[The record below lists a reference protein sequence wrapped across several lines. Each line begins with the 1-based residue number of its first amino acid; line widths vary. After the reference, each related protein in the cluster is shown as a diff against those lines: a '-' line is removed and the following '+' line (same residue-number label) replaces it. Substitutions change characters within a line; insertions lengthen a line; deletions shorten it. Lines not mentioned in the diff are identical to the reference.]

1 MKLRRALAA
10 LMLATAMTL
19 AACGDDDDDGGGGG
33 GGSEAA
39 DVTQLS
45 IDVTDQG
52 IEAPQSIEAG
62 LVEITLMNSG
72 KDGHEAQLIRLDGGH
87 TAEQALKVVT
97 GDSQRIPDWLGGG
110 GGVGSTKPGETRTAT
125 QVLEPGSYAI
135 VDTAAD
141 KPASAELE
149 VTGQAGEAK
158 LPEAEATVTASEYT
172 FETSGLT
179 AGKNTILFENT
190 GKQLHH
196 LIANPVK
203 PEATPAQVIKFFETE
218 EKSANPFRGGEE
230 AGVGTSVIDAGASQ
244 VVDLDLKAGSYAFQC
259 FIPDRAGGPPHAF
272 KGMVTIEE
280 VQ

>member
-1 MKLRRALAA
+1 MKVRRALAG
-10 LMLATAMTL
+10 LMLAAAIPL
-19 AACGDDDDDGGGGG
+19 AACGDDDDDAGGGGG
-33 GGSEAA
+33 GEAA
-39 DVTQLS
+39 EVTQLS

-52 IEAPQSIEAG
+52 IEAPQSVEAG

-72 KDGHEAQLIRLDGGH
+72 TGGHEAQLIRLEGGH

-97 GDSQRIPDWLGGG
+97 GESGRIPDWLVGG
-110 GGVGSTKPGETRTAT
+110 GGVGSTKPGNTGTAT

-135 VDTAAD
+135 LDTEAD
-141 KPASAELE
+141 KPASAALE
-149 VTGQAGEAK
+149 VTGEAGEAE

-172 FETSGLT
+172 FESSGLK

-190 GKQLHH
+190 GQELHH

-203 PEATPAQVIKFFETE
+203 PDTTPAQIIKFFQTE

-230 AGVGTSVIDAGASQ
+230 ASVGTSVIDTGVSQ
-244 VVDLDLKAGSYAFQC
+244 VVELELKAGSYAFQC

-272 KGMVTIEE
+272 KGMISVEE